1 MSAALLCRA
10 TVEVW
15 LRRLRSGPR
24 SGSWNFA
31 AEVSTEIARRQLLT
45 AFRMRDVKE
54 ARSYLDS
61 VTVHS
66 RALRQVSTKNVVQG
80 NIKGSW
86 VTPANQDSGVTIFYL
101 HGGGYAFYPRGFYN
115 NLAAMI
121 AVSARSRLFAVDYR
135 LTPEHKF
142 PAQIE
147 DAIDAYRWLLGEGAD
162 PRRLVVA
169 GDSAGGNLTLA
180 LLLSLRDSK
189 LPPPALAICLSP
201 ATDFGDSNAGAPQ
214 SSEYDWI
221 TREMAMTWAD
231 WFCTAEQRSHPLVS
245 PVNADLRGLPP
256 MYIQAGGAEILLPSI
271 QLFVQRAKEQGA
283 DVELETWPAM
293 NHDFQAFAEDVPQ
306 SAEAI
311 RRIGEVVASR
321 ILCRI

>member
-1 MSAALLCRA
+1 
-10 TVEVW
+10 
-15 LRRLRSGPR
+15 
-24 SGSWNFA
+24 
-31 AEVSTEIARRQLLT
+31 VSTEIAKRQLLT

-61 VTVHS
+61 VAVHS
-66 RALRQVSTKNVVQG
+66 RALRQASTRNVVQG

-86 VTPANQDSGVTIFYL
+86 VTPKNQDSGVTIFYL
-101 HGGGYAFYPRGFYN
+101 HGGGYAFYPKSFYD

-121 AVSARSRLFAVDYR
+121 ACSARSRLFAVDYR
-135 LTPEHKF
+135 LSPEHKF

-147 DAIDAYRWLLGEGAD
+147 DAVNAYRWLLGEGAD
-162 PRRLVVA
+162 PGRLVVA

-189 LPPPALAICLSP
+189 LPLPKLAICLSP
-201 ATDFGDSNAGAPQ
+201 ATDFGDSNAGAPE

-221 TREMAMTWAD
+221 TQEMAMTWAD
-231 WFCTAEQRSHPLVS
+231 WFCTPAQRSHPLVS

-271 QLFVQRAKEQGA
+271 QLFVRRAKEQGA
-283 DVELETWPAM
+283 DVVLETWPAM
-293 NHDFQAFAEDVPQ
+293 NHDFQAFGEDVPQ

-321 ILCRI
+321 MLPAGERTANCNVAL